1 MSEHLVK
8 RHNRTLLMY
17 HLVLPLKY
25 RREAITAS
33 VGKTLKAICL
43 GIEERY
49 EIFFLEIG
57 YEEDHVHFLV
67 QSVPTNCVDEIV
79 RVVKSITA
87 KELFKRH
94 PEVKK
99 KLWGGKFWTSGYYA
113 NTVGQYGNEDLIR
126 KYVEDQGKNY
136 EKIYEGQLKLF

>member
-1 MSEHLVK
+1 
-8 RHNRTLLMY
+8 MY

-25 RREAITAS
+25 PRKAITAS

-43 GIEERY
+43 GIEERH

-57 YEEDHVHFLV
+57 YEEDHVHFPV
-67 QSVPTNCVDEIV
+67 QSIPTNCVDEII

-87 KELFKRH
+87 KELFKRY
-94 PEVKK
+94 PEVKQ

-113 NTVGQYGNEDLIR
+113 NTVGPYGNEDLIR
-126 KYVEDQGKNY
+126 KYVEDQGCEATK
-136 EKIYEGQLKLF
+136 

>member
-1 MSEHLVK
+1 
-8 RHNRTLLMY
+8 MY

-25 RREAITAS
+25 PRKAITAS

-43 GIEERY
+43 GIEERH

-57 YEEDHVHFLV
+57 YEEDHVHFPV
-67 QSVPTNCVDEIV
+67 QSIPTNCVDEII

-87 KELFKRH
+87 KELFKRY
-94 PEVKK
+94 PEVKQ

-113 NTVGQYGNEDLIR
+113 NTVGPYGNEDLIR
-126 KYVEDQGKNY
+126 KYVEDQGCESTK
-136 EKIYEGQLKLF
+136 

>member
-1 MSEHLVK
+1 MSERIVK
-8 RHNRTLLMY
+8 RHNKNLLMY

-25 RREAITAS
+25 RRKAVTTS
-33 VGKTLKAICL
+33 VGNTLKDICQ

-67 QSVPTNCVDEIV
+67 QSVPTNCVDEIE
-79 RVVKSITA
+79 RVIKSITA

-99 KLWGGKFWTSGYYA
+99 QLWGGKFWTSGYYA
-113 NTVGQYGNEDLIR
+113 NTVGQYGNENLIR
-126 KYVEDQGKNY
+126 QYVEDQGKTY
-136 EKIYEGQLKLF
+136 EKIFEGQLKLF

>member
-1 MSEHLVK
+1 
-8 RHNRTLLMY
+8 MY

-25 RREAITAS
+25 RRKAVTTS
-33 VGKTLKAICL
+33 VGNTLKDICQ

-57 YEEDHVHFLV
+57 YEEHHVHFLV

-79 RVVKSITA
+79 RVIKSITA

-99 KLWGGKFWTSGYYA
+99 QLWGGKLWTSGYYA

-126 KYVEDQGKNY
+126 RYVEDQGKTY
-136 EKIYEGQLKLF
+136 EKIFEGQLKLF